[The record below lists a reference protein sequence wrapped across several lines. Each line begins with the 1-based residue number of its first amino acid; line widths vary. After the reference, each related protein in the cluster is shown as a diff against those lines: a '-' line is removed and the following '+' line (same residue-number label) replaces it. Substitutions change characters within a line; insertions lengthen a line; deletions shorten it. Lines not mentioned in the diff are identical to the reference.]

1 MSSAKPF
8 KRLLFPVV
16 AAAAMVLS
24 VPTAAAQTEL
34 PVWPAVK
41 IWDSDCYC
49 AFTDLT
55 RFNDR
60 FYCAF
65 REGSAHV
72 HGENGKIRVIASDDG
87 DTWRSVALL
96 AEDGVDLRDPK
107 LSVTPDGK
115 LMINMGGSFYE
126 DRRRLKCESRVAFS
140 DGRGEEF
147 SPPRPVR
154 INPAIRSDFD
164 WLWRVTW
171 HGDTAYGVLYQPN
184 RPGNESA
191 VHLVSSRDGVSYEL
205 VHSFA
210 LSGRPNEATLR
221 FMPDG
226 ELVALLRREAGNR
239 SGCVGVSRP
248 PYTEWKWH
256 EIGHR
261 LGGPNFV
268 RLPDGRL
275 IAGTRAWETTPDG
288 KAATFTILA
297 LLTQDGG
304 FEPVLRL
311 ESGGDTSYPGLL
323 MHDGELWV
331 SYYSSHEGHAAIYL
345 AKIPLAKLKP
355 AAR

>member
-8 KRLLFPVV
+8 KCL
-16 AAAAMVLS
+16 LS
-24 VPTAAAQTEL
+24 VSVVLMAIAATAPSAAAQTEL

-41 IWDSDCYC
+41 IWDSDRYC
-49 AFTDLT
+49 AFTDFT

-107 LSVTPDGK
+107 LSVTPDGR
-115 LMINMGGSFYE
+115 LVINMGGSFYE
-126 DRRRLKCESRVAFS
+126 GRRRLKCESRVAFS
-140 DGRGEEF
+140 GLRGEDF
-147 SPPRPVR
+147 SPPRPVK
-154 INPAIRSDFD
+154 IDAAIRSNFD

-171 HGDTAYGVLYQPN
+171 RGDTAYGVLYQPN

-205 VHSFA
+205 VHSFV

-226 ELVALLRREAGNR
+226 ELIALVRREAGNR

-248 PYTEWKWH
+248 PYTEWKWR
-256 EIGHR
+256 ELGHR

-275 IAGTRAWETTPDG
+275 IAGTRAWATRPDG
-288 KAATFTILA
+288 KAATSTILA
-297 LLTQDGG
+297 LLTKDGG

-323 MHDGELWV
+323 IHDDQLWV
-331 SYYSSHEGHAAIYL
+331 SYYSSHEGSAAIYL
-345 AKIPLAKLKP
+345 AKIPLLKLKGFGE
-355 AAR
+355 